1 MNYDEACPC
10 ATKNL
15 WHLRLTPPLPVQHS
29 WISDVCARHNEV
41 FTPAAADDGGMY
53 RAQVPSAYVS

>member
-15 WHLRLTPPLPVQHS
+15 LHLRLTPLPPVQHS

-41 FTPAAADDGGMY
+41 FTLTAADDGGMY
-53 RAQVPSAYVS
+53 RPQVPSSYVS